1 MRKDVYLKKEVQIDE
16 LVLNPLFT
24 TGGKVQTEKAK
35 SVLKIAKALEKK
47 QMKSGAVWMT
57 NGKTS
62 KLVSK
67 ANIKKAKEEGFKL
80 SKVKV

>member
-24 TGGKVQTEKAK
+24 TGGKAQTE
-35 SVLKIAKALEKK
+35 
-47 QMKSGAVWMT
+47 
-57 NGKTS
+57 
-62 KLVSK
+62 
-67 ANIKKAKEEGFKL
+67 KAKEEGFKL